1 MPGMKLRWM
10 SFGSGGRAGG
20 WRGEAWT
27 CTNLSQMDLF
37 PIFAKTTVCRLRRRC
52 LPSLPSIS
60 TLWLDVVVIYIQS
73 KIVHGHNS
81 RKWAGR
87 KHGMAT
93 TKCFGLRMAFC
104 SVPFRSYSLPPD
116 DTTMGGWLLWMDL
129 GCVCGT
135 WNGSASSLVKS
146 SEPQLFSCSKFK
158 KGNHKIVKWKCPFV
172 LPPAHNLKL
181 SQKVLL
187 SKLLIFNFL
196 RENLFLL
203 NHAS

>member
-37 PIFAKTTVCRLRRRC
+37 PIFAKTTVCRRRRQC
-52 LPSLPSIS
+52 LPSLPCIS

-104 SVPFRSYSLPPD
+104 SVPF
-116 DTTMGGWLLWMDL
+116 
-129 GCVCGT
+129 
-135 WNGSASSLVKS
+135 
-146 SEPQLFSCSKFK
+146 LFSSTRWHDYGWVVVVNGLGLCLWHVEWECFISSQIKQASAVQLL
-158 KGNHKIVKWKCPFV
+158 KIQERK
-172 LPPAHNLKL
+172 
-181 SQKVLL
+181 S
-187 SKLLIFNFL
+187 
-196 RENLFLL
+196 
-203 NHAS
+203 